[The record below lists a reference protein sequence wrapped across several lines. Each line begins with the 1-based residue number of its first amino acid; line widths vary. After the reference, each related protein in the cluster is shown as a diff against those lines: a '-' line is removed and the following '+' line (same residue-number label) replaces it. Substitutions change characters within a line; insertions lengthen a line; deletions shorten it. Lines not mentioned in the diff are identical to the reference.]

1 MLITISRQYAAGSSA
16 VAQRVADALG
26 WTLLDDELVHQVAQ
40 RSGLSPEEVAELDER
55 IPTFMERVAQTNAL
69 AYPDMMMPSA
79 EIAVEPEQSKLA
91 RITRDLI
98 EELGRRDRLVL
109 VGRAAAAV
117 LARQEGV
124 VRVRLVASRE
134 FRIRNAIERLGVPPE
149 EAPGVLE
156 DKDKNR
162 ERYHREYYGRDWSDP
177 LLYHMVLN
185 TEVLGM
191 EGAADLVVAHAR
203 GRGW

>member
-16 VAQRVADALG
+16 VAQRVTDALG
-26 WTLLDDELVHQVAQ
+26 WTVLDDELVHQVA
-40 RSGLSPEEVAELDER
+40 RRAGMSPEDVAELDER

-91 RITRDLI
+91 RITRDVI
-98 EELGRRDRLVL
+98 EELGQRDRLVL

-117 LARQEGV
+117 LAQQEGAL
-124 VRVRLVASRE
+124 RVRLVGGRE

-149 EAPGVLE
+149 DAPAVLA
-156 DKDKNR
+156 DKDRNR
-162 ERYHREYYGRDWSDP
+162 ERYHREYYGRDWADP

-185 TEVLGM
+185 TEALGTD
-191 EGAADLVVAHAR
+191 GAGDLIVARAR
-203 GRGW
+203 GLGW